1 MDFPS
6 LDVPPQSRLIVFASG
21 KNRSLGDK
29 ELHTNFMLDS
39 NGEYLAL
46 IKPDGKTINSEYN
59 YPKQKTDVSY
69 GISFNPITNTIVS
82 ANTPIKWLV
91 PASPII
97 GWGSLKFDS
106 SEWNQG
112 AFGVGYDTSEDYE
125 PFFQTD
131 VKDSMRGIQTSV
143 YIRSEFQ
150 IDDPNSIL
158 KIGLKCGMRM
168 VSLCGLTINRLHQGM
183 HLHQLSG
190 IPEQHQIDLIHK
202 LFKTLTSIYSSIW
215 KT

>member
-1 MDFPS
+1 MYTQFKITEFLARNENSITDEDSEKSDWIEITNTTAEAFNIGGWHLTDNKSILNKWTFPS

-21 KNRSLGDK
+21 KNRSLGDT

-46 IKPDGKTINSEYN
+46 VKPDGKTINSEYN

-69 GISFNPITNTIVS
+69 GISFNPITDTIVS

-97 GWGSLKFDS
+97 GWGSLNFDS

-125 PFFQTD
+125 PFF
-131 VKDSMRGIQTSV
+131 R
-143 YIRSEFQ
+143 
-150 IDDPNSIL
+150 
-158 KIGLKCGMRM
+158 
-168 VSLCGLTINRLHQGM
+168 LT
-183 HLHQLSG
+183 
-190 IPEQHQIDLIHK
+190 
-202 LFKTLTSIYSSIW
+202 
-215 KT
+215 